1 MVCSEIR
8 VILFNGLML
17 ADDGWMEISF
27 SFTEKTLR
35 YGNLPLYALGNPLSF
50 IEILTFQK
58 IVTTAHKC

>member
-17 ADDGWMEISF
+17 ADDGWRF
-27 SFTEKTLR
+27 PLDLLKKTLR
-35 YGNLPLYALGNPLSF
+35 NGNLPLYALGNPLSF

-58 IVTTAHKC
+58 IATTAHKC